1 MKKTI
6 IGILSKHYNKESYI
20 FRDTYIRDELK
31 QAIFDN
37 NAVAIG
43 ILPPCLEKVQ
53 ATNNWSDTMSSIEKE
68 NLITQINLC
77 DGIILQG
84 GGFSDEY
91 ECYIAK
97 YCYDN
102 NIPILGI
109 CAGNN
114 NLVRAVGGEIS
125 RFDNIEMV
133 NKHKSLEKYVHE
145 IKIES
150 NSNLYKIIGKEK
162 IMVNSRHKSYTDNS
176 SVLNCVAFS
185 DDGVVEAVEDANK
198 KFYMAVQFHPES
210 LYKEDENMNN
220 IFKKFIEICG
230 ED

>member
-6 IGILSKHYNKESYI
+6 IGIVNKHYNKESYI

-53 ATNNWSDTMSSIEKE
+53 ATNNWSDTMSSKEKE

-145 IKIES
+145 IKIEN